1 MFQNNVVS
9 AVSTNPIFDAFICF
23 SCILPSPFA
32 LQFEKAGDFFE
43 SLERLERAL
52 DAYAKGRSYRRAV
65 DLARRAFPAQV
76 LPVVMGGGWTGGRIW
91 K

>member
-1 MFQNNVVS
+1 LKGN
-9 AVSTNPIFDAFICF
+9 
-23 SCILPSPFA
+23 
-32 LQFEKAGDFFE
+32 QFEKAGDFFE

-76 LPVVMGGGWTGGRIW
+76 CVDMRVICVC
-91 K
+91 